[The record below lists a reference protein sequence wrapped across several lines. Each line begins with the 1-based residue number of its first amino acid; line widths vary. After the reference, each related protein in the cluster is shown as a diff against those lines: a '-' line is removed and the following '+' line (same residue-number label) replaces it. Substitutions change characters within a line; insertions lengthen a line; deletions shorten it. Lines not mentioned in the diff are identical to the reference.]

1 MFWVITMED
10 RKYLE
15 ITLETDE
22 LHRRIGSKVPAG
34 SLLLIEGEDSA
45 GKSIV
50 SQRLLYGFLVNGH
63 SVTYVSSELTTKD
76 FVNQMRS
83 LSYSVGAYLRMKKLL
98 FIPMFPTMAK
108 VVPREDFLERL
119 MNARQLFENDA
130 IIIDTLNSLIVE
142 RFSKEDIFSLIS
154 FLKKIISMDKLVII
168 TVDPTLFDSNVL
180 KILRAVCD
188 IHFKLNLKLI
198 EGNIKRSITVNRFRG
213 GVKQVSQAI
222 GFRVEP
228 RIGFVMEISAIA

>member
-1 MFWVITMED
+1 MD
-10 RKYLE
+10 YRKYLE
-15 ITLETDE
+15 ITLDTDE
-22 LHRRIGSKVPAG
+22 LHRRVGSKIPAG
-34 SLLLIEGEDSA
+34 SLLLIEGEDGA
-45 GKSIV
+45 GKSII

-63 SVTYVSSELTTKD
+63 TVTYISSELTTKD
-76 FVNQMRS
+76 FLNQMRS
-83 LSYSVGAYLRMKKLL
+83 INYNVSKYLQTKRLL
-98 FIPMFPTMAK
+98 FIPLFPTIGR

-119 MNARQLFENDA
+119 MNAKHLFENEA

-142 RFSKEDIFSLIS
+142 RFSKKDIFALVS
-154 FLKKIISMDKLVII
+154 FIKKIISMDKLVVI
-168 TVDPTLFDSNVL
+168 TVDPTLFDANAL
-180 KILRAVCD
+180 NILRSVSD

-198 EGNIKRSITVNRFRG
+198 EGNIKRSITVTRFRG

>member
-1 MFWVITMED
+1 MD

-22 LHRRIGSKVPAG
+22 LHRRIGSKIPAG
-34 SLLLIEGEDSA
+34 SLLLIEGEDGA

-76 FVNQMRS
+76 FINQMRS
-83 LSYSVGAYLRMKKLL
+83 INYGVGPYLHSKKLL
-98 FIPMFPTMAK
+98 FIPMFPTTGR
-108 VVPREDFLERL
+108 VIPREDFLDRL
-119 MNARQLFENDA
+119 MRASHLFQNEA
-130 IIIDTLNSLIVE
+130 IVIDTLNSLIVDK
-142 RFSKEDIFSLIS
+142 FSKKDIFALIS
-154 FLKKIISMDKLVII
+154 FLKKIINMDKLVII
-168 TVDPTLFDSNVL
+168 TIDPTLFDSNVL
-180 KILRAVCD
+180 KILSSVCD
-188 IHFKLNLKLI
+188 IHFKLNLKLV
-198 EGNIKRSITVNRFRG
+198 EGAIKRSITINRFRG
-213 GVKQVSQAI
+213 GMKQVSQAI

>member
-1 MFWVITMED
+1 MED

-22 LHRRIGSKVPAG
+22 LHRRIGSKIPAG
-34 SLLLIEGEDSA
+34 SLLLIEGEDGA

-50 SQRLLYGFLVNGH
+50 SQRLIYGFLVNGH

-76 FVNQMRS
+76 FINQMRS
-83 LSYSVGAYLRMKKLL
+83 INYRVGTYLHVKKLL
-98 FIPMFPTMAK
+98 FIPMFPTTGR
-108 VVPREDFLERL
+108 VVPREDFLDRL
-119 MNARQLFENDA
+119 MRARRLFENEV
-130 IIIDTLNSLIVE
+130 IVIDTLNSLIVE
-142 RFSKEDIFSLIS
+142 KFSKGDIFALIS
-154 FLKKIISMDKLVII
+154 FLKKIINMDKLVVI
-168 TVDPTLFDSNVL
+168 TVDPTMFDANVL
-180 KILRAVCD
+180 RILRSVCD
-188 IHFKLNLKLI
+188 IHFKLNLKVI
-198 EGNIKRSITVNRFRG
+198 EGSIKRSITINRFRG